1 MQHQHHDD
9 ATVVVVVA
17 VVNKRDT
24 SRDKRKSGK
33 SFLGC
38 TCVILLCSN
47 NAGRENKKLSWQV
60 FFFSPLSFFLSLSLF
75 YHTPTMSSTEYG
87 SVPRSDEEAHT
98 VEQTRWQKCRS
109 HLGKHGHRIF
119 IAWFI
124 IILVAAV
131 LTLSFH
137 FSLIP
142 SHHEQ
147 PAEGDDDLVNL
158 QCTSDRSWLLTL
170 LLSIF
175 FGCFG
180 KHIYKKLMMM
190 GCIIIGVI

>member
-1 MQHQHHDD
+1 MY
-9 ATVVVVVA
+9 
-17 VVNKRDT
+17 
-24 SRDKRKSGK
+24 
-33 SFLGC
+33 
-38 TCVILLCSN
+38 
-47 NAGRENKKLSWQV
+47 AGREQKGLLSWQD
-60 FFFSPLSFFLSLSLF
+60 FFFLTSFFLF
-75 YHTPTMSSTEYG
+75 YKSMSSTEYG
-87 SVPRSDEEAHT
+87 SLPRSDEEAHT

-147 PAEGDDDLVNL
+147 PTNGDDDLVNM

-180 KHIYKKLMMM
+180 K
-190 GCIIIGVI
+190 

>member
-1 MQHQHHDD
+1 
-9 ATVVVVVA
+9 
-17 VVNKRDT
+17 
-24 SRDKRKSGK
+24 
-33 SFLGC
+33 
-38 TCVILLCSN
+38 
-47 NAGRENKKLSWQV
+47 
-60 FFFSPLSFFLSLSLF
+60 
-75 YHTPTMSSTEYG
+75 MSSTEYG

-147 PAEGDDDLVNL
+147 PAEGDDDLVNM

-180 KHIYKKLMMM
+180 VDRFYLGYIFLGILKLITAGLGGIWWVVDIILIALNVLTDHPN
-190 GCIIIGVI
+190 GCHLH

>member
-1 MQHQHHDD
+1 
-9 ATVVVVVA
+9 
-17 VVNKRDT
+17 
-24 SRDKRKSGK
+24 
-33 SFLGC
+33 
-38 TCVILLCSN
+38 
-47 NAGRENKKLSWQV
+47 
-60 FFFSPLSFFLSLSLF
+60 
-75 YHTPTMSSTEYG
+75 MSSTEYG
-87 SVPRSDEEAHT
+87 SLPRSDEEAHT

-147 PAEGDDDLVNL
+147 PADGDDDLVNM

-180 KHIYKKLMMM
+180 KYIHIQKGDDGIYNNRGDMDRCGSFLSRLHLF
-190 GCIIIGVI
+190 GYS